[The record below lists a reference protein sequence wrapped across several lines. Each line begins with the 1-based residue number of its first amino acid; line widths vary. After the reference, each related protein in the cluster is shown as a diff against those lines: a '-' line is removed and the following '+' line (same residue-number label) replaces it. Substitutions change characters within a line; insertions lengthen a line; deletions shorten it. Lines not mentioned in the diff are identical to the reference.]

1 MPEVR
6 IVQFAV
12 ERNSG
17 FSTTSG
23 CFWFSICDRVR
34 GNWSFVNA
42 INNEIRRRVYTLP
55 YNGEVAFFASKAA
68 IMTLKYSHLL
78 FSFEIHTR

>member
-1 MPEVR
+1 MRARAPSLSAEGIYVTVYAE
-6 IVQFAV
+6 I
-12 ERNSG
+12 
-17 FSTTSG
+17 
-23 CFWFSICDRVR
+23 
-34 GNWSFVNA
+34 A

>member
-1 MPEVR
+1 MNALVS
-6 IVQFAV
+6 FTKTL
-12 ERNSG
+12 S
-17 FSTTSG
+17 
-23 CFWFSICDRVR
+23 CICDRVR

-42 INNEIRRRVYTLP
+42 INNEIRRKVYTLP
-55 YNGEVAFFASKAA
+55 YNGEVGFLASKAA